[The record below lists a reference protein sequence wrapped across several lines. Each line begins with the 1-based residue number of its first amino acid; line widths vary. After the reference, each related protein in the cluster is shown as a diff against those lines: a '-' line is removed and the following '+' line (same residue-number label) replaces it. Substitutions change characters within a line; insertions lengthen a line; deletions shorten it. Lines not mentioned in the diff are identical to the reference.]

1 MSQES
6 QIRVLIVDD
15 HPLFREGLVHA
26 LATERGFHIVAEAGD
41 GVSALRLWAEHRPDL
56 GIVDVSM
63 PGMNGIETVRQL
75 RLAHPQ
81 ARVLMLTSSEDDD
94 DAEAALDAGA
104 SGYITKSVR
113 YSDLVAAI
121 REVYAGGRP
130 MGEGIARRMAARESR
145 SPLTHREQE
154 VLRMLCDGLGH
165 VEIGERLEISE
176 RTARAHVA
184 AIREKLGAV
193 NATQAVA
200 KAFELGLLPRPTRDG
215 RN

>member
-1 MSQES
+1 MSPEPP
-6 QIRVLIVDD
+6 IRVLIVDD

-26 LATERGFHIVAEAGD
+26 LATDRGFSIVAEAGD
-41 GVSALRLWAEHRPDL
+41 GASALRLWSEHRPDVA
-56 GIVDVSM
+56 IVDVSM
-63 PGMNGIETVRQL
+63 PGMNGIEMVRHL
-75 RLAHPQ
+75 RSAHSR

-113 YSDLVAAI
+113 YADLVTAI
-121 REVYAGGRP
+121 REVHAGGRP
-130 MGEGIARRMAARESR
+130 MGEGVARRIAARESR

-200 KAFELGLLPRPTRDG
+200 KAFELGLLPLPTRDG

>member
-1 MSQES
+1 MSPEPP
-6 QIRVLIVDD
+6 IRVLIVDD

-26 LATERGFHIVAEAGD
+26 LATERGFSIVAEAGD
-41 GVSALRLWAEHRPDL
+41 GASALRLWSEHRPDVA
-56 GIVDVSM
+56 IVDVSM
-63 PGMNGIETVRQL
+63 PGMGGIEMVRHL
-75 RLAHPQ
+75 RSAHSR

-113 YSDLVAAI
+113 YADLVTAI
-121 REVYAGGRP
+121 REVHAGGRP
-130 MGEGIARRMAARESR
+130 MGEGIARRIAARESS

>member
-1 MSQES
+1 MSPEPP
-6 QIRVLIVDD
+6 IRVLIVDD

-26 LATERGFHIVAEAGD
+26 LATERGFSIVAEAGD
-41 GVSALRLWAEHRPDL
+41 GASALRLWSEHRPDVA
-56 GIVDVSM
+56 IVDVSM
-63 PGMNGIETVRQL
+63 PGMGGIEMVRHL
-75 RLAHPQ
+75 RSAHSR

-113 YSDLVAAI
+113 YADLVKAI
-121 REVYAGGRP
+121 REVHAGGRP
-130 MGEGIARRMAARESR
+130 MGEDIARRIAARESS

-154 VLRMLCDGLGH
+154 VLRMLCEGLGH
-165 VEIGERLEISE
+165 VEIGERLDISE

-200 KAFELGLLPRPTRDG
+200 RAFELGLLPLSSRDG
-215 RN
+215 RK

>member
-1 MSQES
+1 MSPEPP
-6 QIRVLIVDD
+6 IRVLIVDD

-26 LATERGFHIVAEAGD
+26 LATERGFSIVAEAGD
-41 GVSALRLWAEHRPDL
+41 GASALRLWSEHRPDVA
-56 GIVDVSM
+56 IVDVSM
-63 PGMNGIETVRQL
+63 PGMGGIEMVRHL
-75 RLAHPQ
+75 RSAHSR

-113 YSDLVAAI
+113 YADLVTAI
-121 REVYAGGRP
+121 REVHAGGRP
-130 MGEGIARRMAARESR
+130 MGEGIARRIAARESS

-200 KAFELGLLPRPTRDG
+200 KAFELGLLPLPTRDG

>member
-1 MSQES
+1 MSPEPP
-6 QIRVLIVDD
+6 IRVLIVDD

-26 LATERGFHIVAEAGD
+26 LATERGFSIVAEAGD
-41 GVSALRLWAEHRPDL
+41 GASALRLWSEHRPDVA
-56 GIVDVSM
+56 IVDVSM
-63 PGMNGIETVRQL
+63 PGMGGIEMVRHL
-75 RLAHPQ
+75 RSAHSR

-113 YSDLVAAI
+113 YADLVTAI
-121 REVYAGGRP
+121 REVHAGGRP
-130 MGEGIARRMAARESR
+130 MGEGIARRIAARESS

-200 KAFELGLLPRPTRDG
+200 RAFELGLLPLSSRDG
-215 RN
+215 RK

>member
-1 MSQES
+1 
-6 QIRVLIVDD
+6 
-15 HPLFREGLVHA
+15 
-26 LATERGFHIVAEAGD
+26 
-41 GVSALRLWAEHRPDL
+41 
-56 GIVDVSM
+56 
-63 PGMNGIETVRQL
+63 
-75 RLAHPQ
+75 
-81 ARVLMLTSSEDDD
+81 MLTSSEDDD

-113 YSDLVAAI
+113 YADLVTAI
-121 REVYAGGRP
+121 REVHAGGRP
-130 MGEGIARRMAARESR
+130 MGEGVARRIAARESR

-200 KAFELGLLPRPTRDG
+200 KAFELGLLPLPTRDG